1 MSFCGSRCDDVYNG
15 LVCNGT
21 ICGLAVRPR
30 VAVSLS
36 EGGREGERERRE
48 GGRREEDETR
58 VM

>member
-36 EGGREGERERRE
+36 EGGEGEGGGMRETG
-48 GGRREEDETR
+48 GGRNEGN
-58 VM
+58 VGQ